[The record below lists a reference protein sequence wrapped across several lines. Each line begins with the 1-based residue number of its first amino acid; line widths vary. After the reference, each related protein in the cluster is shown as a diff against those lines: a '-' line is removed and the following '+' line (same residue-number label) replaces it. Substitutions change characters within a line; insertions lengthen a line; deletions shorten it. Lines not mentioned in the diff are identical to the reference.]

1 MVVRKQSVFNVRRV
15 DTKTKSLH
23 KHFIDTF
30 QACSKPSF
38 VAVKQER
45 RAGIYKE
52 TCQPS
57 AYKCKVF
64 AGKPQPYVDIE
75 PASAKLMAPR
85 CGLGPA
91 GLIIPRQ
98 QAMMYGYSGPGLSP
112 DHL

>member
-1 MVVRKQSVFNVRRV
+1 MQETLSTKCVQS
-15 DTKTKSLH
+15 
-23 KHFIDTF
+23 
-30 QACSKPSF
+30 
-38 VAVKQER
+38 
-45 RAGIYKE
+45 
-52 TCQPS
+52 
-57 AYKCKVF
+57 KVF
-64 AGKPQPYVDIE
+64 AGKSQPYVNIE